1 MFLTARGLNGIT
13 EPQQAILL
21 GEKTGQN
28 TVYSHPRRRRGSK
41 SGR

>member
-21 GEKTGQN
+21 GEKN
-28 TVYSHPRRRRGSK
+28 RPEYSV
-41 SGR
+41 